1 MAQAGSIEHPL
12 ETIVRPW
19 AGYRFDLVLDY
30 LRRSPSAITETIH
43 ASSYA
48 RAFRSDTGPVVA
60 RVTGVTPG
68 TLRIEIA
75 GPGASG
81 LALDAIAARLWD
93 ALGLNRP
100 HPEVATL
107 HAQDRVAGEL
117 LALYAGLPPLC
128 IPDLFETLVWAI
140 LGQQVNIA
148 FAGRMKHALVR
159 AYGEPVEAFGGSHHL
174 FPSPP
179 ILARMTV
186 SEARTLQISRQ
197 KAEYIRG
204 IAESVTSGALD
215 LRSLPSWDDET
226 IVDRLTRLRGIGR
239 WTAEYLLLRG
249 LARPDAI
256 PAGDMGQ
263 RAAIGRM
270 YGLGRHASE
279 QEVRTIAE
287 RWRPWRGI
295 VAFYVWCA
303 LQRRE
308 VPTPQVLG
316 DSAS

>member
-12 ETIVRPW
+12 ETFVRPW

-30 LRRSPSAITETIH
+30 LRRSPSAITETIDD
-43 ASSYA
+43 SSYA

-60 RVTGVTPG
+60 RVTSIVNGA
-68 TLRIEIA
+68 LRIEIA
-75 GPGASG
+75 GPGASA
-81 LALDAIAARLWD
+81 LARDAIAVRLSD
-93 ALGLNRP
+93 ALGLKRP
-100 HPEVATL
+100 LPEIATL
-107 HAQDRVAGEL
+107 LGRDRVVGEL
-117 LALYAGLPPLC
+117 LVLYAGLPPLC

-159 AYGEPVEAFGGSHHL
+159 TYGEPVGAFGASHHL
-174 FPSPP
+174 FPSPAV
-179 ILARMTV
+179 LARMTV
-186 SEARTLQISRQ
+186 AEARALQISRQ

-204 IAESVTSGALD
+204 VAESVASGALD
-215 LRSLPSWDDET
+215 LEALPSWDDET
-226 IVDRLTRLRGIGR
+226 IIERLTRLRGVGR

-279 QEVRTIAE
+279 QEVRAIAE
-287 RWRPWRGI
+287 RWRPWRGL

-308 VPTPQVLG
+308 VPTPQVG
-316 DSAS
+316 VDSAN